1 MAVASKA
8 QRAFYNVTDVIKNE
22 LLNNQRIKTITF
34 GDLTD
39 IDLQKQTIFPL
50 AHLICDSATH
60 NEKTIDISF
69 TLLTMEQMDQSK
81 EYVNDLFTGNTNL
94 HDILNTQLNVSNGL
108 VTTLR
113 KGQLYDDGYQLVG
126 NPSCEPFFDRF
137 ENVLA
142 GWATTFTIQIFN
154 DINYC

>member
-8 QRAFYNVTDVIKNE
+8 QRAFYNVTNVIKNE

-60 NEKTIDISF
+60 NEKTIEISF
-69 TLLTMEQMDQSK
+69 K
-81 EYVNDLFTGNTNL
+81 E
-94 HDILNTQLNVSNGL
+94 
-108 VTTLR
+108 
-113 KGQLYDDGYQLVG
+113 
-126 NPSCEPFFDRF
+126 
-137 ENVLA
+137 
-142 GWATTFTIQIFN
+142 
-154 DINYC
+154 

>member
-60 NEKTIDISF
+60 NEKTMDISF
-69 TLLTMEQMDQSK
+69 TVLTMEQMDQSK
-81 EYVNDLFTGNTNL
+81 EYVNDLFTGNSNL

-108 VTTLR
+108 ITKLR
-113 KGQLYDDGYQLVG
+113 KGQLYEDGYQIVG